1 MRKLLY
7 TGAVIILLASCKKDN
22 TVIAPPPT
30 PAHPQM
36 IYTDLK
42 EAEVKYGKLKLLD
55 IDGDGSYDF
64 RFSVCLVGDPVLQRD
79 RYQFYVSSTI
89 DRNLLNNEADE
100 SPVLSTGDSISKIHP
115 GYQWWEISVIVL
127 AEKIVTNTGNY
138 WQGLWKDASHKYLPV
153 QVEKNQQVFHGWVEL
168 SFDTVAEKMI
178 LHKAALSK
186 EADKAVKAGY

>member
-1 MRKLLY
+1 MRKLFY
-7 TGAVIILLASCKKDN
+7 IGAAIFVLASCKKDE
-22 TVIAPPPT
+22 TVIAPPPPPEH
-30 PAHPQM
+30 PAM

-42 EAEVKYGKLKLLD
+42 NAEVKYGKLKLLD

-64 RFSVCLVGDPVLQRD
+64 RFSVFLVGDPVLQRD
-79 RYQFYVSSTI
+79 RYQFYASSTV

-100 SPVLSTGDSISKIHP
+100 SPVLSKGDSISKFYP
-115 GYQWWEISVIVL
+115 GYQWWEVSAIVL
-127 AEKIVTNTGNY
+127 AEKIVTNTGAY

-153 QVEKNQQVFHGWVEL
+153 QVEKNRKVFHGWVEL

-178 LHKAALSK
+178 LHNAALSK